1 MNELS
6 VVGFVAAGFVVAEA
20 EVVFV
25 PKVAHSSQVQPL
37 HPCGLCLLP
46 LCLVSGLISDPPRHI
61 RISIHRL
68 LVRWIIFGLATTVAP
83 YFRYPAALS
92 TTMLTSP
99 VTIHPA
105 PKSPPHAEP
114 FILL

>member
-1 MNELS
+1 MPESS
-6 VVGFVAAGFVVAEA
+6 VFDSVAAGFVAAEA
-20 EVVFV
+20 EVVSV
-25 PKVAHSSQVQPL
+25 PKVAHSSQSN
-37 HPCGLCLLP
+37 PCTPCSLCPLP
-46 LCLVSGLISDPPRHI
+46 LCLLSGLISDPPRHI

-68 LVRWIIFGLATTVAP
+68 LIRWIILRLATTVAP
-83 YFRYPAALS
+83 YLRYPAALS

-105 PKSPPHAEP
+105 PKSLPHAEP